1 MSTKENPFGSGID
14 NPGMDETGEQIEI
27 NPYDSSRSGGGSR
40 STIRSLHRT
49 YEETSFGG
57 DASETTSLLSRRR
70 SVDEAWDKI
79 QRKFKN
85 VNTTNSLFPA
95 RVDEYDRVM
104 VRLTGNR
111 GKSYRL
117 FKADGELND
126 KLPKTIVDSLGQSAE
141 EIVETNREEITRH
154 QERIDELTEQRATTS
169 DENQRENLN
178 QTIVEN
184 LDAIS
189 QLERANEEIEQ
200 RMTLRDRI
208 KAIFKK
214 YGFSVLAVASAVGV
228 VIGVIVA
235 NLKNGFTS
243 LGKGVGNGLKKP
255 LGKS

>member
-1 MSTKENPFGSGID
+1 MSTEENPFGSGID

-79 QRKFKN
+79 QRKFPN
-85 VNTTNSLFPA
+85 VNTTNSLFSA

-104 VRLTGNR
+104 IRLTRNR
-111 GKSYRL
+111 GKSYQL

-141 EIVETNREEITRH
+141 EIVETNGEEITRH
-154 QERIDELTEQRATTS
+154 QERIDELMEQRATTS

-178 QTIVEN
+178 QTIAEN

-214 YGFSVLAVASAVGV
+214 YGFTVLAVASAVGV

-235 NLKNGFTS
+235 NL
-243 LGKGVGNGLKKP
+243 
-255 LGKS
+255 